1 MLKVI
6 TWWWPKE
13 ELEDPCPLH
22 LSPEKARPDTYGWTS
37 NSSLTWGLLG
47 KIGEMA
53 VQRLKY
59 FSTCLIFLMPIRH
72 QVPKCWKVLSPDGHV
87 QCHTWD
93 CQLCMW
99 VLYMTL
105 HSCTLWCLCCYWRI
119 CIQLN
124 VQLYF
129 TVTTLKPE
137 IGKINYEDYKQ
148 VWECIWSDR
157 LFNCSST

>member
-1 MLKVI
+1 MLTVI

-22 LSPEKARPDTYGWTS
+22 LSPEKARPDTYDWTS

-47 KIGEMA
+47 KGKHMRGNASSET
-53 VQRLKY
+53 Q
-59 FSTCLIFLMPIRH
+59 IFLDMSDFLKPIRH

-99 VLYMTL
+99 VLCMTL
-105 HSCTLWCLCCYWRI
+105 HSCTVWCLCCYWNI
-119 CIQLN
+119 CIQ
-124 VQLYF
+124 F
-129 TVTTLKPE
+129 TTWFHSHNFKTR
-137 IGKINYEDYKQ
+137 
-148 VWECIWSDR
+148 DR
-157 LFNCSST
+157 QNSLQRLQAGMGMHIIRLSF